1 MRLWAK
7 PLPRHV
13 RFHDLRHTM
22 ATLLLKIGVPLVTVQ
37 RILRHKDVRLTAST
51 YGHLSI
57 EDMREGLSHFPLGSL
72 DALVPGA
79 ATRPITPATP
89 SRWAPVGRPPSPN
102 KKKAADP
109 EGNPS
114 KISGLRMSGR
124 QDLNLRPLG
133 PEILPGASDTVGS
146 GPVATDVAETTGAG
160 RSCRSDTNRL
170 RRPGPAAP
178 GTIQAQRTLGTCR
191 LLTIREVAD
200 RLRVSRATVY
210 RLVAEGRIPAVRISS
225 GAIRVV
231 TGLPGHA
238 K

>member
-1 MRLWAK
+1 MHPEDVKLDRVLHRALGRADVVTGYDHRCRRKGCGYSKEAPGNDPGRCPRCNMRLWAK
-7 PLPRHV
+7 PLPSHV
-13 RFHDLRHTM
+13 RFHDVRHTT

-57 EDMREGLSHFPLGSL
+57 EDMREGLAHFPVGSL

-79 ATRPITPATP
+79 LPIPILPAAP
-89 SRWAPVGRPPSPN
+89 SRWAPVGRPTSAM

-133 PEILPGASDTVGS
+133 PEPSALPG
-146 GPVATDVAETTGAG
+146 
-160 RSCRSDTNRL
+160 
-170 RRPGPAAP
+170 
-178 GTIQAQRTLGTCR
+178 
-191 LLTIREVAD
+191 
-200 RLRVSRATVY
+200 
-210 RLVAEGRIPAVRISS
+210 
-225 GAIRVV
+225 
-231 TGLPGHA
+231 
-238 K
+238 